1 MDDAVQLMS
10 VVMMMMMMIMMMVV
24 IVWSSVAVELLRRDR
39 SARLPVQRLVQPH
52 QELRGSVRSTVVL
65 RPAQQRSTSSR
76 HQRRQPLPAGR
87 HSVPDQS
94 QLLSQVTGMH
104 TSP

>member
-1 MDDAVQLMS
+1 MTLQLMS
-10 VVMMMMMMIMMMVV
+10 GVMIMMIMMVVVMVM
-24 IVWSSVAVELLRRDR
+24 VWSSVAVELLRRDR

-65 RPAQQRSTSSR
+65 RPAQQRSTSPR

-87 HSVPDQS
+87 HSVSDQS
-94 QLLSQVTGMH
+94 QLLSQITGMH